1 MSDKVVDTKL
11 EKVKRKYER
20 KNKKKK
26 ASYFGSMID
35 PKNFHPSQI
44 KFYAIMIP
52 IVFIMVLPL
61 VYIVFTAFKPIS
73 ELYAYPPK
81 FITFNL
87 TLQNFKSLLEATS
100 QTGIALGRYVFNSI
114 LISAIVIVLSLLMS
128 SLAAFAFSFINFKGK
143 KFLFMANQFA
153 IMFIAIAV
161 AVPRFIVINAL
172 GITNTYLAHIIPL
185 LAMPVGVFL
194 LKQFIDQI
202 PRELSEAAVMDGANR
217 WQIYYKIVLPNI
229 KPALSTVAILTFQQ
243 VWNNTETSTLYVVDE
258 ALKTLPYYLNSLS
271 FGTSSIASQGI
282 SAASS
287 LIVFLPNIIIFIIL
301 QKQVMNTMAHSGIK

>member
-1 MSDKVVDTKL
+1 MSDKPKDEKL
-11 EKVKRKYER
+11 EKVLKKYNRKR
-20 KNKKKK
+20 KK

-35 PKNFHPSQI
+35 PRGFHPSQI
-44 KFYAIMIP
+44 KFYLIIVPILFVMILP
-52 IVFIMVLPL
+52 IL
-61 VYIVFTAFKPIS
+61 YIVFTAFKPIS

-87 TLQNFKSLLEATS
+87 TTQNFNSLLEATS

-114 LISAIVIVLSLLMS
+114 LISVIVIVLSLLMS
-128 SLAAFAFSFINFKGK
+128 SLAAFAFSFIEFKGK

-161 AVPRFIVINAL
+161 AVPRFIVINKL

-202 PRELSEAAVMDGANR
+202 PKELNEAAVMDGANR
-217 WQIYYKIVLPNI
+217 WQIYLRIILPNI

-282 SAASS
+282 SAAAS

>member
-1 MSDKVVDTKL
+1 MSNQPKDEKL
-11 EKVKRKYER
+11 EKVRRKYNR
-20 KNKKKK
+20 KNKRKK

-35 PKNFHPSQI
+35 PKGFHPSQI
-44 KFYAIMIP
+44 KFYVIMLPVLFVMILP
-52 IVFIMVLPL
+52 IL
-61 VYIVFTAFKPIS
+61 YIFFTAFKPIS

-81 FITFNL
+81 FVTFNL
-87 TLQNFKSLLEATS
+87 TTQNFKSLFEATS

-114 LISAIVIVLSLLMS
+114 LISVIVIILSLLMS
-128 SLAAFAFSFINFKGK
+128 SLAAFAFSYINFKGK
-143 KFLFMANQFA
+143 KFLFVANQFA

-172 GITNTYLAHIIPL
+172 GITNTYFAHIIPL

-202 PRELSEAAVMDGANR
+202 PKELNEAAIMDGANR
-217 WQIYYKIVLPNI
+217 WQVYLRIILPNI
-229 KPALSTVAILTFQQ
+229 KPALATVAILTFQQ

-282 SAASS
+282 SAAAS
-287 LIVFLPNIIIFIIL
+287 LIVFLPNIIIFILL

>member
-1 MSDKVVDTKL
+1 MSSQEKDVKL
-11 EKVKRKYER
+11 EKVKK
-20 KNKKKK
+20 KFAKKKKK

-35 PKNFHPSQI
+35 PKGFHPSQI
-44 KFYAIMIP
+44 KFYCIIVP
-52 IVFIMVLPL
+52 VVFIMILPL

-87 TLQNFKSLLEATS
+87 TFQNFKSLFEATS
-100 QTGIALGRYVFNSI
+100 QTGISLGRYVFNSVFVSI
-114 LISAIVIVLSLLMS
+114 VVIVLSLLMS

-161 AVPRFIVINAL
+161 AVPRFIVISTL

-202 PRELSEAAVMDGANR
+202 PRALSEAAVIDGANR
-217 WQIYYKIVLPNI
+217 WQIYFQIVLPNI
-229 KPALSTVAILTFQQ
+229 KPALATVAILTFQQ

-282 SAASS
+282 SAAAS

>member
-1 MSDKVVDTKL
+1 MSNKPKDEKL
-11 EKVKRKYER
+11 EKVLKKYNR
-20 KNKKKK
+20 KNKKK

-35 PKNFHPSQI
+35 PKGFHPSQI
-44 KFYAIMIP
+44 KFYIIIVPILFIMILP
-52 IVFIMVLPL
+52 IL
-61 VYIVFTAFKPIS
+61 YIVSTAFKPIS

-81 FITFNL
+81 FITLNL
-87 TLQNFKSLLEATS
+87 TTQNFKSLLEATS
-100 QTGIALGRYVFNSI
+100 QTGIALGRYVFNSV
-114 LISAIVIVLSLLMS
+114 LISCIVIVLSLLMS
-128 SLAAFAFSFINFKGK
+128 SLAAFAFSFIEFKGK

-161 AVPRFIVINAL
+161 AVPRFIVINTL

-202 PRELSEAAVMDGANR
+202 PKELNEAAVMDGANR
-217 WQIYYKIVLPNI
+217 WQIYLRIILPNI

>member
-1 MSDKVVDTKL
+1 MSNKPKDEKL
-11 EKVKRKYER
+11 EKVLKKYNR
-20 KNKKKK
+20 KNRKK

-35 PKNFHPSQI
+35 PKGFHPSQI
-44 KFYAIMIP
+44 KFYLIIVPILFIMILP
-52 IVFIMVLPL
+52 IL
-61 VYIVFTAFKPIS
+61 YIVSTAFKPIS

-81 FITFNL
+81 FITLNL
-87 TLQNFKSLLEATS
+87 TTQNFKSLLEATS
-100 QTGIALGRYVFNSI
+100 QTGIALGRYVFNSV
-114 LISAIVIVLSLLMS
+114 LISCIVIVLSLLMS
-128 SLAAFAFSFINFKGK
+128 SLAAFAFSFIEFKGK

-161 AVPRFIVINAL
+161 AVPRFIVINTL
-172 GITNTYLAHIIPL
+172 GITNTYFAHIIPL

-202 PRELSEAAVMDGANR
+202 PKELNEAAVMDGANR
-217 WQIYYKIVLPNI
+217 WQIYLRIILPNI

-271 FGTSSIASQGI
+271 FGTSSIATQGI
-282 SAASS
+282 SAAAS
-287 LIVFLPNIIIFIIL
+287 LIIFLPNIIIFIVL

>member
-1 MSDKVVDTKL
+1 MSKKPTDDKL
-11 EKVKRKYER
+11 EKVKRQYAR

-26 ASYFGSMID
+26 ASYFGSMMD
-35 PKNFHPSQI
+35 PKSFHPSQI
-44 KFYAIMIP
+44 KFYVIMLP
-52 IVFIMVLPL
+52 IMFVMILPIL
-61 VYIVFTAFKPIS
+61 YILFTAFKPIS

-81 FITFNL
+81 FITFNV
-87 TLQNFKSLLEATS
+87 TTQNFISLFEATS
-100 QTGIALGRYVFNSI
+100 QTGIALGRYVFNSL
-114 LISAIVIVLSLLMS
+114 LISIIVIVLSLLMS
-128 SLAAFAFSFINFKGK
+128 SLAAFAFSFISFRGK

-161 AVPRFIVINAL
+161 SVPRFIVINKL
-172 GITNTYLAHIIPL
+172 GITNSYLAHIIPL

-202 PRELSEAAVMDGANR
+202 PRELNEAAVMDGANR
-217 WQIYYKIVLPNI
+217 WQIYLRIILPNI
-229 KPALSTVAILTFQQ
+229 KPALATVAILTFQQ

-282 SAASS
+282 SAAAS
-287 LIVFLPNIIIFIIL
+287 LITFLPNIIIFIVL